1 MRVDSLG
8 AAWAV
13 GDLVG
18 AIGQAVAQTF
28 NPVRVKGEISGFTR
42 AVSGHCYFSLKD
54 ARGQIRCAMFKRA
67 AAGLSRFPKE
77 GDQVEVTGRLDVYA
91 PRGDLQLVV
100 ETLETAGQGD
110 LYEQFLRVKAKLQGM
125 GLFDSSRKRALP
137 RYPRHIGV
145 VTSLGAAALHDVVS
159 VFARRTP
166 HIRVTVF
173 PSAVQGSNAPREL
186 VQALQRASVLQR
198 DGMSCDL
205 ILLVRGGGSLEDLW
219 AFNDEGLAVAIAN
232 STLPVLSG
240 VGHETDF
247 TIADFVADLRA
258 PTPTA
263 AAELVSEDTTA
274 LNAAL
279 ADHASA
285 LADGV
290 QWVLDRE
297 SQRCDRLTSRL
308 VRPSQRLAQ
317 QQRRLT
323 QAGHA
328 LSNALRGHLTRAGFG
343 FQQARLAWLASA
355 GVGLKTK
362 RESLERLA
370 LRWQGTSPK
379 AALDRGY
386 AWVQGPDGQAVH
398 TVGSVSRGDH
408 LRLVMRDGELGA
420 TVDAVEPD

>member
-1 MRVDSLG
+1 
-8 AAWAV
+8 
-13 GDLVG
+13 
-18 AIGQAVAQTF
+18 
-28 NPVRVKGEISGFTR
+28 
-42 AVSGHCYFSLKD
+42 
-54 ARGQIRCAMFKRA
+54 MFKRA

-232 STLPVLSG
+232 SALPVVSG

-274 LNAAL
+274 LKAAL

>member
-145 VTSLGAAALHDVVS
+145 VTSLGAAALHYVVS
-159 VFARRTP
+159 VLRGAPLTF
-166 HIRVTVF
+166 
-173 PSAVQGSNAPREL
+173 GSRCFRLQSRAATRHASLFRPCN
-186 VQALQRASVLQR
+186 VQACYSAMACHVTSYCWFAAVDPSKTCGPSTTRAWR
-198 DGMSCDL
+198 
-205 ILLVRGGGSLEDLW
+205 
-219 AFNDEGLAVAIAN
+219 
-232 STLPVLSG
+232 
-240 VGHETDF
+240 
-247 TIADFVADLRA
+247 
-258 PTPTA
+258 
-263 AAELVSEDTTA
+263 
-274 LNAAL
+274 
-279 ADHASA
+279 
-285 LADGV
+285 
-290 QWVLDRE
+290 
-297 SQRCDRLTSRL
+297 SRL
-308 VRPSQRLAQ
+308 PTVRCL
-317 QQRRLT
+317 
-323 QAGHA
+323 
-328 LSNALRGHLTRAGFG
+328 
-343 FQQARLAWLASA
+343 W
-355 GVGLKTK
+355 
-362 RESLERLA
+362 
-370 LRWQGTSPK
+370 
-379 AALDRGY
+379 
-386 AWVQGPDGQAVH
+386 
-398 TVGSVSRGDH
+398 
-408 LRLVMRDGELGA
+408 
-420 TVDAVEPD
+420 